1 MITVY
6 NEDST
11 TCLEIDEEQYE
22 YIQDCVDEYNQ
33 MLDNDFHLLSIGM
46 KQVPTNVIDLEDGTE
61 LHLELDDRI
70 LN

>member
-61 LHLELDDRI
+61 LHFDLDDRI